1 MYLNTKD
8 SHNLNQSKNFKFVR
22 SSTPDGKGD
31 KNKQI
36 FGNIDVHRSYEEIE
50 NKLYQIKDNDEKSN
64 IADYILPEDEKNLI
78 LNSEN
83 DKKNSIKKTMIKSKK
98 EIQNFLSQLKVSYNM
113 EDETFQEKLPFQKKN
128 NLKKVE
134 TNSGILNPRENN
146 IDISN
151 YCSPKKQ
158 FIVADSQ
165 DNHRKSKTMLEITN
179 LKDIKNG
186 VEKNNFILDKQSSER
201 SFDNS
206 GLNNL
211 IDSYNNFL
219 NFDNISS
226 KPLKL
231 DNDQTNNNNRRI
243 TKSSNISNE
252 NKSSL
257 FSKNLKEIM
266 HSDSNPVYNNYL
278 GNDAPKEYDGSRP
291 LHKFN
296 NVYDSYS
303 DEELDETYEDN
314 KMFMI
319 DPNSSFKVIWD
330 ISLLLSIIYSAIFS
344 PFFIAF
350 NFDENFDL
358 IFYLEALI
366 DLLFIIDVV
375 LNFLIPYYDHEE
387 NLVWNFSKIR
397 NKYLQSWFL
406 LDIISSYPSYLISI
420 ISGGIHLNTYFSV
433 LDFSNI
439 YRFMKWIR
447 MTKFSKFGK
456 AHFIEVI
463 FPNFS
468 VSNNDGVNR
477 AIKFS
482 IFLIVLVHISS
493 CFWIFLGRANFDR
506 TWITNANLQN
516 SNFMDIYTASLY
528 FNLVTIF
535 SIGYGDILSTNIAEK
550 FYNSLYMI
558 VGTFLFSFTISCF
571 STIFGK
577 MDEKKMLIKR
587 KLEMLHKFQS
597 EFVIPNELLSKIRK
611 TIKHQIKKSNTD
623 KYKLLD
629 ELTNNLK
636 NELNLIMNKENIK
649 NFYFFKNKPHDF
661 IIFVIPLLKSIIS
674 AKGEPLFSE
683 GEYVEEMFFVVKG
696 RLSIQLG
703 QLYDH
708 INLAHIL
715 RNQHFGEI
723 LMYTNQHSPYNLLVK
738 TNVSEILTLK
748 KSDFSKVK
756 ISFYEIIS
764 ELLAESYVF
773 LEQIEK
779 RKNVI
784 HLLYSYDNSLS
795 EIRKMIMKLNN
806 YILEKDFDKFYY
818 QDNSFG
824 DAMEILENDHS
835 EDLKQLIFKGKNFK
849 NKKLTDINHN
859 FLEKIANEKK
869 IASEESKN
877 DLPVVIEKR
886 KKGSI
891 PARRRY
897 SYSHRKNLTQLYDGN
912 NPLNLGTFEKK
923 NSNKNNQESADNRK
937 LLYLTNTFKEK
948 IINES
953 RKSSKEL
960 KENPLNNNNKNNNHG
975 ETITP
980 TNNQINI
987 NLYNYESNLN
997 QKFIIYQNKN
1007 DDIFKTN
1014 VTDMNKQIN
1023 PKNQSKVLED
1033 SFNNN
1038 MSFKDNSNTIEL
1050 IYKDTLNEK
1059 DLHDNEES
1067 KEEDNFVSN
1076 FQLNPPKF
1084 FSDLSKEKD
1093 NLTEKNVKPQRP
1105 SLSKNKSKLF
1115 LNCSYRESQTKNHA
1129 AKF

>member
-1 MYLNTKD
+1 
-8 SHNLNQSKNFKFVR
+8 
-22 SSTPDGKGD
+22 
-31 KNKQI
+31 
-36 FGNIDVHRSYEEIE
+36 
-50 NKLYQIKDNDEKSN
+50 
-64 IADYILPEDEKNLI
+64 
-78 LNSEN
+78 
-83 DKKNSIKKTMIKSKK
+83 
-98 EIQNFLSQLKVSYNM
+98 
-113 EDETFQEKLPFQKKN
+113 
-128 NLKKVE
+128 
-134 TNSGILNPRENN
+134 
-146 IDISN
+146 
-151 YCSPKKQ
+151 
-158 FIVADSQ
+158 
-165 DNHRKSKTMLEITN
+165 
-179 LKDIKNG
+179 
-186 VEKNNFILDKQSSER
+186 
-201 SFDNS
+201 
-206 GLNNL
+206 
-211 IDSYNNFL
+211 
-219 NFDNISS
+219 
-226 KPLKL
+226 L
-231 DNDQTNNNNRRI
+231 DNEQTNINNRRI
-243 TKSSNISNE
+243 SKSSNISNE

-257 FSKNLKEIM
+257 YSKNLKEIGK
-266 HSDSNPVYNNYL
+266 SDTSPVYNNYL
-278 GNDAPKEYDGSRP
+278 ANDAPKEFDASRV
-291 LHKFN
+291 LLKFN

-303 DEELDETYEDN
+303 DEEMDETNEDN
-314 KMFMI
+314 KMFLI

-330 ISLLLSIIYSAIFS
+330 ISLLLSIIYSAIIS
-344 PFFIAF
+344 PFFIGF
-350 NFDENFDL
+350 NLDENIDF

-366 DLLFIIDVV
+366 DLFFIIDVV
-375 LNFLIPYYDHEE
+375 LNFLIPYYDH
-387 NLVWNFSKIR
+387 
-397 NKYLQSWFL
+397 
-406 LDIISSYPSYLISI
+406 DLISI
-420 ISGGIHLNTYFSV
+420 ISGGIQINSYFSD

-447 MTKFSKFGK
+447 MIKFSKFGK

-482 IFLIVLVHISS
+482 IFLIILVHISS
-493 CFWIFLGRANFDR
+493 CFWIFLGRANFSR

-535 SIGYGDILSTNIAEK
+535 SIGYGDIISTNIAEK

-558 VGTFLFSFTISCF
+558 VGSFLFSFTISCL

-587 KLEMLHKFQS
+587 KLEMLHKFEN
-597 EFVIPNELLSKIRK
+597 EFVIPKDLLSKIRK
-611 TIKHQIKKSNTD
+611 TIKHQIKKNNTD

-661 IIFVIPLLKSIIS
+661 IIFVIPLLKSIIT

-683 GEYVEEMFFVVKG
+683 GEYVEEMYFVVKG

-723 LMYTNQHSPYNLLVK
+723 LMYTNKHSPYNLLVK

-764 ELLAESYVF
+764 ELLAESYAF

-784 HLLYSYDNSLS
+784 HLLYSYDNSVS
-795 EIRKMIMKLNN
+795 EIRRMIMKLNN

-835 EDLKQLIFKGKNFK
+835 EDLKQLIFKGKSLK
-849 NKKLTDINHN
+849 NQKLTEISHN
-859 FLEKIANEKK
+859 FIEKIANEKK

-877 DLPVVIEKR
+877 DLPVVFEKR
-886 KKGSI
+886 KKGSL
-891 PARRRY
+891 PPRRRY
-897 SYSHRKNLTQLYDGN
+897 SYSHRKNLFQLHDGN
-912 NPLNLGTFEKK
+912 NPLNLGSFEKMVP
-923 NSNKNNQESADNRK
+923 NKNIQENVDNRK
-937 LLYLTNTFKEK
+937 FLYLTNTIKEK
-948 IINES
+948 MVNES
-953 RKSSKEL
+953 RKGSKEL
-960 KENPLNNNNKNNNHG
+960 KETPSNNNSKNNNHG
-975 ETITP
+975 DNVP

-997 QKFIIYQNKN
+997 QNFIIYQNKKE
-1007 DDIFKTN
+1007 DSFITN
-1014 VTDMNKQIN
+1014 ITDMNKQIN
-1023 PKNQSKVLED
+1023 SQNQTKVVED
-1033 SFNNN
+1033 SLNK
-1038 MSFKDNSNTIEL
+1038 MSFQDKCNTLEF

-1059 DLHDNEES
+1059 DLNDQEES

-1076 FQLNPPKF
+1076 IHLDPPKF
-1084 FSDLSKEKD
+1084 LSDLTKEKA
-1093 NLTEKNVKPQRP
+1093 NITESKKKSERP
-1105 SLSKNKSKLF
+1105 SLTKNKSKLIF
-1115 LNCSYRESQTKNHA
+1115 NCSHREP
-1129 AKF
+1129 